1 MIDKEL
7 LRSVIEDKL
16 SQTDCFLVSLSVSST
31 NSIVMAI
38 DSVTSVS
45 LDFCIELTQYIEQ
58 KFDRNAED
66 YSLEVGSYSISEPFV
81 DSRQYVKNIGRTIE
95 ILTLEH
101 KKIRGILLKADSR
114 TLVFMPKAAIY
125 KNYSLIS
132 RFGRIYR
139 RDRSKRTARRAKTK
153 NYRNPT
159 NLACIQRCEIY

>member
-31 NSIVMAI
+31 TSIVVAI
-38 DSVTSVS
+38 DAVTSVS
-45 LDFCIELTQYIEQ
+45 LEFCIELTQYIEQ
-58 KFDRNAED
+58 KFDRNTED

-101 KKIRGILLKADSR
+101 KKIRGTLLKADSAGFTVETEAKEQLEGQKR
-114 TLVFMPKAAIY
+114 KTIVTRQI
-125 KNYSLIS
+125 SLAYNDVKS
-132 RFGRIYR
+132 
-139 RDRSKRTARRAKTK
+139 TK
-153 NYRNPT
+153 LYF
-159 NLACIQRCEIY
+159 